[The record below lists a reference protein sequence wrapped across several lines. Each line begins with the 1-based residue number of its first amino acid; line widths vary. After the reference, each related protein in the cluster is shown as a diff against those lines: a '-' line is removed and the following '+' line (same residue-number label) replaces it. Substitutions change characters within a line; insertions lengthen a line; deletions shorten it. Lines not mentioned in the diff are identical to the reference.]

1 MRAAYGF
8 QDIRKHIACRHHLKT
23 LFWGHVPRSD
33 ITERIAP
40 LVEVVG
46 DRLRAGRLSY
56 SGEVVSGIHMPAA
69 KPK

>member
-8 QDIRKHIACRHHLKT
+8 HDIRKHIACHHQLKT

-40 LVEVVG
+40 PVEIV
-46 DRLRAGRLSY
+46 DDCLRAGRLSY
-56 SGEVVSGIHMPAA
+56 SGEVVSGIHIPAA